1 MLADELDEIDP
12 LEEAAPAR
20 APAGRARAERDRP
33 HRDVPARRPGPSA
46 RDDEHDDLRDG
57 DAPPPRRRR
66 ARPEDG
72 GTRVPATQIDPASLD
87 RDARRVVARLQAH
100 GHEAYFVGG
109 CVRDLLIGRQPK
121 DFDVA
126 TDATPQEIKRLFRNG
141 RIIGRRFRLVHVY
154 YGEHVI
160 ETSTFRAAPRAAEG
174 DDDEDL
180 LIVEDNEYGTA
191 REDAQ
196 RRDFTVNALFFD
208 PSAHEIVDHVG
219 GLADVERRVLRT
231 IGDPLVRLAEDP
243 VRILRAI
250 KFSTRLDFEID
261 DPTWDAM
268 CELSPH
274 LERSAPPRV
283 LEEILR
289 LLRSGTALGA
299 VQLMRDCGALE
310 VLLPWLDDYLG
321 GDEEDPDRAEPFWT
335 LLGALDGYVQHARQE
350 PSTAFLLAAL
360 FAHPFEHRLGDPA
373 RLEDPLRDPQRAA
386 WDVLEPVAERA
397 RLARRDLGGA
407 RKLLAAQVRF
417 THPPERFSPVLFARS
432 EEFPEA
438 LDLFA
443 LLAQARGV
451 GRDQVEAWRDRQR
464 RALEA
469 DPEEVESERKRT
481 RSRRRRRRRRRR

>member
-1 MLADELDEIDP
+1 V
-12 LEEAAPAR
+12 
-20 APAGRARAERDRP
+20 G
-33 HRDVPARRPGPSA
+33 
-46 RDDEHDDLRDG
+46 
-57 DAPPPRRRR
+57 
-66 ARPEDG
+66 
-72 GTRVPATQIDPASLD
+72 
-87 RDARRVVARLQAH
+87 RLQHH
-100 GHEAYFVGG
+100 GFEAYFVGG
-109 CVRDLLIGRQPK
+109 CVRDLLIGRRPK

-126 TDATPQEIKRLFRNG
+126 TNATPQEIKRLFRNG

-154 YGEHVI
+154 YGDHVI
-160 ETSTFRAAPRAAEG
+160 ETSTFRAAPRAVEG
-174 DDDEDL
+174 DSSEDL
-180 LIVEDNEYGTA
+180 LIVEDNEYGDA

-208 PSAHEIVDHVG
+208 PTAHEIVDHIG

-231 IGDPLVRLAEDP
+231 IGDPMIRLAEDP

-283 LEEILR
+283 IEEIMR

-310 VLLPWLDDYLG
+310 ILLPWLDDYLG
-321 GDEEDPDRAEPFWT
+321 GVEDDPDRTEPFWN
-335 LLGALDGYVQHARQE
+335 LLAALDGYVQHARAD

-360 FAHPFEHRLGDPA
+360 FSHPFEVRLGDPA
-373 RLEDPLRDPQRAA
+373 DLDDLLRDPQRAA

-397 RLARRDLGGA
+397 RLSRRDLAGA

-417 THPPERFSPVLFARS
+417 THPPDRFSPVLFART

-443 LLAQARGV
+443 LRAQARGV
-451 GRDQVEAWRDRQR
+451 GRDQVEAWRDRQQ

-469 DPEEVESERKRT
+469 PPDELDAERRRT
-481 RSRRRRRRRRRR
+481 RTRKRRRRKRSR